1 MDNFKEKVFG
11 MWLGKAIGGTLGMPW
26 EGCSNPLSLT
36 FYTPE
41 PTEMMPN
48 DDLDLQILWA
58 CKLATDWNG
67 KINRHRFA
75 EAWRDCVRF
84 PFDEYGVA
92 LRNIALGL
100 KPPYTGSYDNWFVDG
115 LGAAIRSEIWA
126 AFAPGNPAK
135 AVAYAYEDACVDH
148 DGDGLYAEQYLAAL
162 ESLAFISNNIPEI
175 IGNALQYIPADCR
188 LFEAI
193 CDTIGWCDVYTDPLA
208 IREKIMTKYGVANFT
223 DVKMNIPFMIAALLL
238 SRGDFEKAICT
249 AVNFGEDADCT
260 GATVG
265 AIMGIVCYDKIPER
279 WRKPIGESIVVS
291 KEITGINPPKTI
303 SEFTDLILELKE
315 KVSLEIEKSPE
326 PDFSKYEIAAEKLIF
341 RPWFAKDYRRFPIDV
356 NSSNPEPI
364 KLPGNYIK
372 IDLSETKPDAILILN
387 IPFHIKEAGVYR
399 VMCCTEANSRCYVDQ
414 SYAFGREGGA
424 MVPAFHRTPLNQSVE
439 LELSVGTHTL
449 TICLATN
456 ETVTKFADVVFGIGD
471 KDKLWV
477 TDAFVRG

>member
-1 MDNFKEKVFG
+1 MNNFKEKVFG

-26 EGCSNPLSLT
+26 EGCSSPLSLT

-58 CKLATDWNG
+58 CKLATDWDG
-67 KINRHRFA
+67 KINRQRFA

-126 AFAPGNPAK
+126 AFAPGDPAK
-135 AVAYAYEDACVDH
+135 AIAYAYEDACVDH
-148 DGDGLYAEQYLAAL
+148 NGDGLYAEQYLVAL
-162 ESLAFISNNIPEI
+162 ESMAFLSNNIPEL
-175 IGNALQYIPADCR
+175 IGNALQYIPSDCR

-193 CDTIGWCDVYTDPLA
+193 CDTIGWCSESSDPLV
-208 IREKIMTKYGVANFT
+208 IREKIMAKYGVTNFT
-223 DVKMNIPFMIAALLL
+223 DVKMNVPFMVAALIL
-238 SRGDFEKAICT
+238 SNGDFEKAICT

-265 AIMGIVCYDKIPER
+265 AIMGIVAYDKIPER
-279 WRKPIGESIVVS
+279 WKKPIGEGIVVS

-315 KVSLEIEKSPE
+315 KVSLEVEKAPA
-326 PDFSKYEIAAEKLIF
+326 PDFARYEIAAEKLIF
-341 RPWFAKDYRRFPIDV
+341 RPWFAKDYRRFPIPSDATSTDYV
-356 NSSNPEPI
+356 
-364 KLPGNYIK
+364 KLPGNYFTVDFK
-372 IDLSETKPDAILILN
+372 ETMPDGIMLLN
-387 IPFHIKEAGVYR
+387 IPFVISKAGRYR
-399 VMCCTEANSRCYVDQ
+399 VMCCTPANSRIYVDHN
-414 SYAFGREGGA
+414 YEFGRESGG
-424 MVPAFHRTPLNQSVE
+424 MVPSFHRVPLNQSND
-439 LELSVGTHTL
+439 LELSAGIHKL
-449 TICLATN
+449 TICLAPSSTAP
-456 ETVTKFADVVFGIGD
+456 EKAEVVFGIGD
-471 KDKLWV
+471 ECNLWV
-477 TDAFVRG
+477 PDAFVRG

>member
-1 MDNFKEKVFG
+1 MNNFKEKVFG

-26 EGCSNPLSLT
+26 EGCSNPLNLK

-75 EAWRDCVRF
+75 EAWHDCVRF

-92 LRNIALGL
+92 LRNIAIGL
-100 KPPYTGSYDNWFVDG
+100 KPPYTGRYDNWFTDG

-126 AFAPGNPAK
+126 AFAPGDPAK

-148 DGDGLYAEQYLAAL
+148 DGDGLYAEQYLVAL
-162 ESLAFISNNIPEI
+162 ESMAFLSNNIPEL
-175 IGNALQYIPADCR
+175 IGNALQYIPSDCR

-193 CDTIGWCDVYTDPLA
+193 CDTIGWCNESSDPLVV
-208 IREKIMTKYGVANFT
+208 RQKIMAKYGVTNFT
-223 DVKMNIPFMIAALLL
+223 DVKMNLPFMVAALLL
-238 SRGDFEKAICT
+238 SGGDFEKAICT

-279 WRKPIGESIVVS
+279 WKKPIGESIVVS
-291 KEITGINPPKTI
+291 KEISGINAPKTI

-341 RPWFAKDYRRFPIDV
+341 RPWFAKDYRRFPIPADAA
-356 NSSNPEPI
+356 STDYI
-364 KLPGNYIK
+364 KLPGNYFVA
-372 IDLSETKPDAILILN
+372 DFTETMPDGIMLLN
-387 IPFHIKEAGVYR
+387 IPFVIATPGKYR
-399 VMCCTEANSRCYVDQ
+399 VMCCTPANSRVYVDNNFE
-414 SYAFGREGGA
+414 FGRECGG
-424 MVPAFHRTPLNQSVE
+424 MVPSFHRVPLNQSKD
-439 LELSVGTHTL
+439 LELAAGTHKL
-449 TICLATN
+449 TICLAPSN
-456 ETVTKFADVVFGIGD
+456 SSQKNAEVVFGIGD
-471 KDKLWV
+471 EHNLWV
-477 TDAFVRG
+477 SEAFLRG